1 MKDDP
6 VHDYQ
11 LVTIFSRE
19 VVSDILIRPI
29 DSGYAQFI
37 ARTNVELPENWVF
50 GSVNLP

>member
-19 VVSDILIRPI
+19 VVSYVLSRPI
-29 DSGYAQFI
+29 SGYAQFI